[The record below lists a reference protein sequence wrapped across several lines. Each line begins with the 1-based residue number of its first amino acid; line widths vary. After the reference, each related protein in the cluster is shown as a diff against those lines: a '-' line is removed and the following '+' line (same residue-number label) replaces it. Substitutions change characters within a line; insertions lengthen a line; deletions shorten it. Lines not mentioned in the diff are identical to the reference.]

1 MDALFRPRSIAI
13 VGASSDRN
21 KPGGKVAGYLARH
34 GYQGTIVPISKSAS
48 EIGGLRAYPDI
59 EAYEGTID
67 VAVLAVPG
75 AAVPDTLRKLATK
88 QCSHAV
94 VFASGF
100 AELGDA
106 GRVLQQSIRDQALA
120 SGIRLLGPNT
130 QGFANLRDGVV
141 CHFGTTL
148 SEKAGEASS
157 VAVVSQSGAASQI
170 LYSRLQDLGITPSF
184 VTATGNEADI
194 SVSDVILWYLQEP
207 GVDTVIAYAETLN
220 DLPALSDAAH
230 LAREAGKSIIFVKA
244 GRTAS
249 GAQAASSHT
258 GALTVED
265 AVASAFFE
273 QSGILRASNLK
284 QAAELAQM
292 LMLDIRTRLNRRA
305 LSISNSGASCVMSA
319 DAIESEGLLLASLKA
334 GTVAALRATLP
345 DYVNAGNP
353 IDMTTATLQRPRLFE
368 EILEVVSTHDSV
380 DLVHV
385 AFPIGSADY
394 DFDLYARNLK
404 QFQTAS
410 RACVAVSVNQAW
422 ARDVFRSHGLPVFD
436 SEEDA
441 VHALAMVQAWSAE
454 CVPPRIR
461 AGQSNAAAPTPMLRT
476 CNELDSLSTLEA
488 AGLPVV
494 EAFGSDRIDEIL
506 DHARAQARFPYVLK
520 GVSDTITH
528 KSDLGLVQL
537 RLQSVEDIARAGE
550 AIATALRQAGEPHVR
565 YLLAPMVKSDLEIMM
580 GATRHPQFG
589 SVLVVAAG
597 GVDVEALNDTA
608 TVVLPAGQDAIRAA
622 LMRLHVSRRFAAHR
636 GRAAIDVDALASVVH
651 RFASWFH
658 GQPGI
663 HSVDVNPLMIDS
675 AANRITIVDSVV
687 TLQENP

>member
-1 MDALFRPRSIAI
+1 MDALFHPRSIAI
-13 VGASSDRN
+13 VGASTDRG
-21 KPGGKVAGYLARH
+21 KPGGKVVSYLLAH
-34 GYQGTIVPISKSAS
+34 GYQGTIVPISKSAAEVAGIS
-48 EIGGLRAYPDI
+48 AYPDI
-59 EAYEGTID
+59 DAYEGTID
-67 VAVLAVPG
+67 VAVLAIPA
-75 AAVPDTLRKLATK
+75 AAVPETLRKLAAR
-88 QCSHAV
+88 QCGYAV

-100 AELGDA
+100 AELGDR
-106 GRVLQQSIRDQALA
+106 GRELQQSIREQALA

-148 SEKAGEASS
+148 SEKAGPASP

-170 LYSRLQDLGITPSF
+170 IYSRLLDLGITPSF

-194 SVSDVILWYLQEP
+194 SVSDTILWYLQDPE
-207 GVDTVIAYAETLN
+207 VDTVIAYAETLN
-220 DLPALSDAAH
+220 DLPALSRAAR
-230 LAREAGKSIIFVKA
+230 LARESGKAIVFVKA

-265 AVASAFFE
+265 SIASALFE
-273 QSGILRASNLK
+273 QSGILRASHLK

-292 LMLDIRTRLNRRA
+292 LLLDIKPRLNRRA

-319 DAIESEGLLLASLKA
+319 DAIESEGLSLAELRPE
-334 GTVAALRATLP
+334 TVTALRATLP

-368 EILEVVSTHDSV
+368 EILEVIATHDSV

-404 QFQTAS
+404 QFQTTT
-410 RACVAVSVNQAW
+410 RCCVAVSVNQSW

-441 VHALAMVQAWSAE
+441 VHALALVQAWSVE
-454 CVPPRIR
+454 RTPPCIR
-461 AGQSNAAAPTPMLRT
+461 AANTDAAGPLCTR
-476 CNELDSLSTLEA
+476 NELDSLSALKA

-494 EAFGSDRIDEIL
+494 ETFSGDSIEQVL
-506 DHARAQARFPYVLK
+506 DYARAQARFPYVLK
-520 GVSDTITH
+520 GLSDTITH

-537 RLQSVEDIARAGE
+537 RLQSLEDIEKAGQT
-550 AIATALRQAGEPHVR
+550 IAQALRQAGESNVR
-565 YLLAPMVKSDLEIMM
+565 YLLAPMVRSDLEIMM

-608 TVVLPAGQDAIRAA
+608 TVVLPAGADVIRAA
-622 LMRLHVSRRFAAHR
+622 LMRLHISRRFAAHR
-636 GRAAIDVDALASVVH
+636 SRPAIDVDALAAVIH
-651 RFASWFH
+651 RFANWFCD
-658 GQPGI
+658 QPAI
-663 HSVDVNPLMIDS
+663 HSVDVNPLMVENAES
-675 AANRITIVDSVV
+675 RITIVDSVV
-687 TLQENP
+687 TLQEAS

>member
-21 KPGGKVAGYLARH
+21 KPGGKVASYLATH
-34 GYQGTIVPISKSAS
+34 GYQGTVVPISKSAG
-48 EIGGLRAYPDI
+48 EIGGIRAYPDI

-75 AAVPDTLRKLATK
+75 AAVPDTLRKLATR

-148 SEKAGEASS
+148 SDKAGEASS

-184 VTATGNEADI
+184 LTATGNEADI
-194 SVSDVILWYLQEP
+194 SVSDVILWYLQQSD
-207 GVDTVIAYAETLN
+207 VDTVIAYAETLN
-220 DLPALSDAAH
+220 DLPALSDAAR
-230 LAREAGKSIIFVKA
+230 LARETGKSIIFVKA

-265 AVASAFFE
+265 SIASAFFE
-273 QSGILRASNLK
+273 QSGILRATNLK

-292 LMLDIRTRLNRRA
+292 LMLDIRPRLNRRS

-319 DAIESEGLLLASLKA
+319 DAIESEGLSLASLKPE
-334 GTVAALRATLP
+334 TVKALRATLP
-345 DYVNAGNP
+345 DYVSAGNP

-385 AFPIGSADY
+385 AFPIGSVDY

-404 QFQTAS
+404 QFQAAT
-410 RACVAVSVNQAW
+410 RACVAVSLNQAW

-454 CVPPRIR
+454 RVPPRIP
-461 AGQSNAAAPTPMLRT
+461 AAQSDAAPGALRT
-476 CNELDSLSTLEA
+476 CNELDSLSALKG

-494 EAFGSDRIDEIL
+494 EVFGSDRIDHIL
-506 DHARAQARFPYVLK
+506 DHARAKADFPYVLK

-537 RLQSVEDIARAGE
+537 RLQSVEDIARAAE
-550 AIATALRQAGEPHVR
+550 TIAQALRQAGEPHVR
-565 YLLAPMVKSDLEIMM
+565 YLLAPMIRSDLEIMM
-580 GATRHPQFG
+580 GATRHSQFG

-597 GVDVEALNDTA
+597 GVDVEAMNDTA
-608 TVVLPAGQDAIRAA
+608 TVVLPARPDVIRAA
-622 LMRLHVSRRFAAHR
+622 LKRLHISRRFAAHR
-636 GRAAIDVDALASVVH
+636 NRAAIDVDALASVIH
-651 RFASWFH
+651 RFADWFCN
-658 GQPGI
+658 QPGI
-663 HSVDVNPLMIDS
+663 HSVDVNPLMVDS
-675 AANRITIVDSVV
+675 AENRITIVDSVV
-687 TLQENP
+687 TLQEKP